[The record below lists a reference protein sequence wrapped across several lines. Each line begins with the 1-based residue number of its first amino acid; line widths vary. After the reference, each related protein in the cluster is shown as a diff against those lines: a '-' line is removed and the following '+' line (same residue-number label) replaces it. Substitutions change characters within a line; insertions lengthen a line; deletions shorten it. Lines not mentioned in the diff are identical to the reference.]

1 MKRIVVG
8 TFSCL
13 VIVISLL
20 ALASRWSALFWLLVL
35 GVGLYFLFGRKV
47 EVEFRLGIGGAEER
61 RVYGALVWKR
71 RAGAVENVNAEELAR
86 LQVRPAGRDG

>member
-1 MKRIVVG
+1 MKRIVLG

-20 ALASRWSALFWLLVL
+20 ALASRWPALFWLLVL
-35 GVGLYFLFGRKV
+35 NVGLYLLFGRKV
-47 EVEFRLGIGGAEER
+47 EVEFRFGVGGGEER

-71 RAGAVENVNAEELAR
+71 RAGAVESAGAEELAKLR
-86 LQVRPAGRDG
+86 MGPAGRDG

>member
-1 MKRIVVG
+1 MKRIVLG

-20 ALASRWSALFWLLVL
+20 ALASRWPALFWLLVL

-47 EVEFRLGIGGAEER
+47 EVEFRLGIGGSEER
-61 RVYGALVWKR
+61 RLYGALVWRR
-71 RAGAVENVNAEELAR
+71 RAGAVESAGAEEIAG
-86 LQVRPAGRDG
+86 LQMGPAGRDG

>member
-1 MKRIVVG
+1 MKRIVLG

-20 ALASRWSALFWLLVL
+20 ALASRWPALFWLLVL
-35 GVGLYFLFGRKV
+35 SVGLCLLFGRKV
-47 EVEFRLGIGGAEER
+47 EVEFRLGIGGGEER

-71 RAGAVENVNAEELAR
+71 RAGAVESVGAQELAR
-86 LQVRPAGRDG
+86 LQVGPAGRDG

>member
-1 MKRIVVG
+1 MKRIVLG

-20 ALASRWSALFWLLVL
+20 ALASRWPALFWLLVF

-47 EVEFRLGIGGAEER
+47 EVEFRLGIGGGEER
-61 RVYGALVWKR
+61 RVYVALVWR
-71 RAGAVENVNAEELAR
+71 RQAGAVESIGAQELAR
-86 LQVRPAGRDG
+86 LQVGPAGRDG

>member
-1 MKRIVVG
+1 MKRIVLG

-13 VIVISLL
+13 VVVISLL
-20 ALASRWSALFWLLVL
+20 ALASRWPVLFWLLVL

-47 EVEFRLGIGGAEER
+47 EVEFRLGIGGGEER

-71 RAGAVENVNAEELAR
+71 RAGAVESVGAQELIR
-86 LQVRPAGRDG
+86 LQVGPAGRDG